1 MSMVVFR
8 LFKKLK
14 YIQMKDQ
21 LNLRV
26 VNKNRSIYYYGLVM
40 VNLIIISFIVDMHLA
55 IQAASLARLQACH

>member
-14 YIQMKDQ
+14 YFQMKDQ

-55 IQAASLARLQACH
+55 IQAASLGRLQACH